1 MRAMRGR
8 WRLLLGIAM
17 ALCGVAATIAG
28 AALLA
33 TVGVDGV
40 YRMRSRIAT
49 DGRAIVF
56 DALSVGSLPVGD
68 VRLAVEVTS
77 ERPVFVGIAPGAEV
91 EGALDGVAYARIV
104 RLDPGRPAELEDV
117 LGSGDLPDPAG
128 AAAWVAS
135 DEGPDAAI
143 EWTVAPGSWAL
154 AIMDAEGE
162 PGLDVIGDVSLTVP
176 YVGPL
181 GVVLVSVGVAL
192 LVGGGALAVVAMK
205 RAA

>member
-1 MRAMRGR
+1 MRGR

-17 ALCGVAATIAG
+17 ALLGVAATIAG

-77 ERPVFVGIAPGAEV
+77 ERAVFVGIAPAAEV
-91 EGALDGVAYARIV
+91 EGALDGVGYARIV

-117 LGSGDLPDPAG
+117 QGVADVPDPAA

-154 AIMDAEGE
+154 AIMDAEGD
-162 PGLDVIGDVSLTVP
+162 PGLDVIGDVRLTVP
-176 YVGPL
+176 FVGPL

>member
-1 MRAMRGR
+1 MRGR

-17 ALCGVAATIAG
+17 ALLGVAATIAG

-77 ERPVFVGIAPGAEV
+77 ERPVFVGIAPAAEV
-91 EGALDGVAYARIV
+91 ESSLDGVAYARIV

-117 LGSGDLPDPAG
+117 QGSGDLPDPAG

-135 DEGPDAAI
+135 DEGADAEI

-154 AIMDAEGE
+154 AITDAEGE

-176 YVGPL
+176 FVGPL

>member
-1 MRAMRGR
+1 MRGR

-17 ALCGVAATIAG
+17 ALLGVAATIAG

-49 DGRAIVF
+49 VGRAIVF

-77 ERPVFVGIAPGAEV
+77 ERAVFVGIAPAAEV
-91 EGALDGVAYARIV
+91 EDVQGVA
-104 RLDPGRPAELEDV
+104 DV
-117 LGSGDLPDPAG
+117 PDPAA

-154 AIMDAEGE
+154 AIMDAEGD

-176 YVGPL
+176 FVGPL